1 MIGESYTIV
10 EPAMRISTSRSRG
23 RTGASPAALDRSMYS
38 CLREETRK
46 RFWFDNFYWDVA
58 PYGYNIVGDWNWRAI
73 RS

>member
-1 MIGESYTIV
+1 
-10 EPAMRISTSRSRG
+10 
-23 RTGASPAALDRSMYS
+23 MYS